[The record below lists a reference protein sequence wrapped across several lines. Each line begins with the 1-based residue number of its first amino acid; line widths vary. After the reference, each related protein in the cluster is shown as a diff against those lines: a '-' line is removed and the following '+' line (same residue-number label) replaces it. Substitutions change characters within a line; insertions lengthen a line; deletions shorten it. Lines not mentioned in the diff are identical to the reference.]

1 MTKEEYFELLEE
13 QQEHEVVLHRS
24 RIDAEV
30 EEAPEDKLNG

>member
-30 EEAPEDKLNG
+30 EEEKDEK